1 MKLWTGV
8 ITERVVESRDFYVRL
23 FGCSV
28 LFDSD
33 WFVLLELGG
42 GELGFLKP
50 DLPTQAV
57 PFRGAYPGQG
67 MWVTIDVDDVEAHPC
82 APGVAR
88 RSDRTG
94 PAHRGVGRP
103 AVCDPRPQRDR
114 GRHRHSS
121 GCTSLLTHAGRDAAQ
136 RNDRTGCVQ
145 ALRPLES
152 VTRAR
157 TYPSLPL
164 SR

>member
-8 ITERVVESRDFYVRL
+8 ITERVIESRDFYVRL

-50 DLPTQAV
+50 DLPAQAT

-67 MWVTIDVDDVEAHPC
+67 MWVTIDVDDVEAHH
-82 APGVAR
+82 ARLVSFGVPIELDLR
-88 RSDRTG
+88 TEEWGDRHFVIRDPNG
-94 PAHRGVGRP
+94 IGV
-103 AVCDPRPQRDR
+103 DI
-114 GRHRHSS
+114 
-121 GCTSLLTHAGRDAAQ
+121 
-136 RNDRTGCVQ
+136 
-145 ALRPLES
+145 
-152 VTRAR
+152 VTRAAAP
-157 TYPSLPL
+157 PS
-164 SR
+164 